1 MGEVKRQYRQTRR
14 AEQTAA
20 TRRKLAK
27 AAFEPPSPAAPAA
40 PSLSA
45 VAHGAGVS
53 RPTLYSHFPDEAALF
68 RACTLHHIAQD
79 PPPDPTAWR
88 KIDNA
93 SERLRVALRE
103 LYAHYARNQDMLDNV
118 FRDMHIVE
126 SMREFNLPLVEQSF
140 AQMTEI
146 LTAAYEDPPGSASRR
161 AALVAVAIS
170 FDTWK
175 PMTQSRGLDGQ
186 EALELMARAV
196 EAAVE

>member
-1 MGEVKRQYRQTRR
+1 MGEVKRPYRQTRR

-20 TRRKLAK
+20 TRRKIVE
-27 AAFEPPSPAAPAA
+27 AAVELHSTVGPAAT
-40 PSLSA
+40 SLSA
-45 VAHGAGVS
+45 VANEAGVS
-53 RPTLYSHFPDEAALF
+53 RPTLYSHFPDESALF
-68 RACTLHHIAQD
+68 RACTLHNIAQD
-79 PPPDPTAWR
+79 PPPDPTAWT

-93 SERLRVALRE
+93 SDRLRAALRE

-146 LTAAYEDPPGSASRR
+146 LTAAYEDPPRSASQR

-175 PMTQSRGLDGQ
+175 TMTQSRGLDGQ

-196 EAAVE
+196 EAAVD

>member
-20 TRRKLAK
+20 TRRKIVE
-27 AAFEPPSPAAPAA
+27 AAVELHSTVGPAAT
-40 PSLSA
+40 SLSA
-45 VAHGAGVS
+45 VANEAGVS
-53 RPTLYSHFPDEAALF
+53 RPTLYSHFPDESALF
-68 RACTLHHIAQD
+68 RACTLHNIAQD

-93 SERLRVALRE
+93 SERLRAALRE

-118 FRDMHIVE
+118 FRNMHIVE

-146 LTAAYEDPPGSASRR
+146 LTTAYEDPPRSASQR

-175 PMTQSRGLDGQ
+175 TMTQSRGLDGQ

-196 EAAVE
+196 DAAVD